1 MINPDEITSQNNLQQ
16 GLNVKPEV
24 LPIKFPEAPK
34 VEVPPL
40 KTEKYDPLTQ
50 QFLKDQS
57 GLLQQKTQVDVDTAR
72 TKLGMDAANLGL
84 KSSVEKQYATDIR
97 SDIDAN
103 QLKKDEYPR
112 PEFHPTKEN
121 LASLGALFSMVSTL
135 GMIVGSSGKM
145 GANNAMNAM
154 TGMLKGWQTGRKD
167 LYEKE
172 VKEFDKEYKRI
183 TDLRNEI
190 EKQLEKSIQLRG
202 IDKEAAYAAGQQA
215 IALAGTNSVLGN
227 MLNKGNVEGALQLL
241 NSGLTVD
248 FKVKEF
254 QQKEEKARQ
263 DRIDRNKPN
272 NEFLIKPDGSVTVID
287 KNTLA
292 MRVFPAD
299 SEFAQRIVNTQKLG
313 AKDSKG
319 GAANARYAF
328 NINESFAQA
337 ATDVLNIAQMP
348 KDTVLGTFA
357 GLTGQSGDTLISSL
371 RNTITRKALTKDDE
385 RLMQQVVS
393 GLEFNMSR
401 ALGGGYAS
409 SGAKYMID
417 IYKQQVPKQGDSPI
431 ATAMFLARIKQ
442 ELGVLAKSFNGH
454 PGATPEYVQQ
464 MADYMKEMDSAIPF
478 NVSNVINAAR
488 KGKATISDQATKIA
502 GAPSNMSL
510 PMARSQE
517 NAENSLSDASS
528 QKHFLNGREIII
540 KDNKWVFKD
549 TGKDAE

>member
-40 KTEKYDPLTQ
+40 KTEKYDPITQ

-103 QLKKDEYPR
+103 QIKKDEYPR

-154 TGMLKGWQTGRKD
+154 TGMLKGWQAGRKD

-254 QQKEEKARQ
+254 KQKEEDARLKRLQQTQGNFQILQKA
-263 DRIDRNKPN
+263 
-272 NEFLIKPDGSVTVID
+272 DGSIVMYD
-287 KNTLA
+287 PKNPIGTS
-292 MRVFPAD
+292 VEYGAD
-299 SEFAQRIVNTQKLG
+299 SPEAKRFFGSQKLG
-313 AKDSKG
+313 AASGAGPKATAKAVDGYRSKLIFVEDLNDMKKDLADPKIV
-319 GAANARYAF
+319 NLLKEYRIEAF
-328 NINESFAQA
+328 
-337 ATDVLNIAQMP
+337 
-348 KDTVLGTFA
+348 
-357 GLTGQSGDTLISSL
+357 LTEEG
-371 RNTITRKALTKDDE
+371 KALN
-385 RLMQQVVS
+385 QIV
-393 GLEFNMSR
+393 N
-401 ALGGGYAS
+401 
-409 SGAKYMID
+409 
-417 IYKQQVPKQGDSPI
+417 
-431 ATAMFLARIKQ
+431 
-442 ELGVLAKSFNGH
+442 
-454 PGATPEYVQQ
+454 
-464 MADYMKEMDSAIPF
+464 SAIPSELQVF
-478 NVSNVINAAR
+478 LTKVRDIRNKTYLDFS
-488 KGKATISDQATKIA
+488 GKAVTGGEALRSYGLVPQPGDDARTMINKIEGMQKNAQNQISFDQQFYGFPAIKVSPGERTNLIPGQNYSA
-502 GAPSNMSL
+502 GATDSEAEQAL
-510 PMARSQE
+510 AWA
-517 NAENSLSDASS
+517 NANPDTPQA
-528 QKHFLNGREIII
+528 KAI
-540 KDNKWVFKD
+540 KKRLGV
-549 TGKDAE
+549 E

>member
-1 MINPDEITSQNNLQQ
+1 MINPDEITSQNNLQK
-16 GLNVKPEV
+16 GLNIKPEV
-24 LPIKFPEAPK
+24 LPTKFTEAPK
-34 VEVPPL
+34 IEVPPL

-202 IDKEAAYAAGQQA
+202 IDKEASYAAGQQA

-227 MLNKGNVEGALQLL
+227 MLNKGNVEGALKLL
-241 NSGLTVD
+241 DSGLTVD

-254 QQKEEKARQ
+254 KQKEEDARLKRLQ
-263 DRIDRNKPN
+263 QNQANFQILQKS
-272 NEFLIKPDGSVTVID
+272 DGSIVMYD
-287 KNTLA
+287 PKNPIGTS
-292 MRVFPAD
+292 VEYGAD
-299 SEFAQRIVNTQKLG
+299 SPEAKRFFGSQKLG
-313 AKDSKG
+313 AASGAGPKATAKAVDGYRSKLIFVEDLNDMKKDL
-319 GAANARYAF
+319 ANPNIINLLKEYRIEAF
-328 NINESFAQA
+328 LSEES
-337 ATDVLNIAQMP
+337 
-348 KDTVLGTFA
+348 
-357 GLTGQSGDTLISSL
+357 
-371 RNTITRKALTKDDE
+371 KALN
-385 RLMQQVVS
+385 QIV
-393 GLEFNMSR
+393 N
-401 ALGGGYAS
+401 
-409 SGAKYMID
+409 
-417 IYKQQVPKQGDSPI
+417 
-431 ATAMFLARIKQ
+431 
-442 ELGVLAKSFNGH
+442 
-454 PGATPEYVQQ
+454 
-464 MADYMKEMDSAIPF
+464 SAIPSELQVF
-478 NVSNVINAAR
+478 LTKVRDIRNKTYLDFS
-488 KGKATISDQATKIA
+488 GKAVTGGEALRSYGLVPQPGDDARTMINKIEGMQKNAQNQISFDQQFYGFPAIKVSPGERTNLVPGQNYSA
-502 GAPSNMSL
+502 GTTDSEAEQAL
-510 PMARSQE
+510 AWA
-517 NAENSLSDASS
+517 NANPDTPQA
-528 QKHFLNGREIII
+528 KAI
-540 KDNKWVFKD
+540 KKRLGV
-549 TGKDAE
+549 E